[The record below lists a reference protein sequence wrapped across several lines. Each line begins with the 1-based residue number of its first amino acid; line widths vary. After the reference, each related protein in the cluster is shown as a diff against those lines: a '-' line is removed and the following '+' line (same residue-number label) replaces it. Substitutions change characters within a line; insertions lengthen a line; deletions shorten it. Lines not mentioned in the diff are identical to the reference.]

1 MGEFVE
7 MLFMDHLLPLGGAIV
22 MGCYGGGGFSLT
34 PSTLPEWLYTI
45 LPCCPLL
52 TPPHRYK

>member
-7 MLFMDHLLPLGGAIV
+7 MLFMDHLLPV
-22 MGCYGGGGFSLT
+22 GGGHRYGMSWRGFSLT